1 MRQASALPPTSF
13 TPNVA
18 IGSLSLAVRLPLLG
32 RVRDL
37 HPLDYAHVGRTKKT
51 VDPIVSQLFF
61 IYTEDNG
68 VAKAS

>member
-1 MRQASALPPTSF
+1 QASDLPPTSF

-37 HPLDYAHVGRTKKT
+37 HPLDYAHVGRTYKKRGENL
-51 VDPIVSQLFF
+51 LFF
-61 IYTEDNG
+61 RMLP
-68 VAKAS
+68 